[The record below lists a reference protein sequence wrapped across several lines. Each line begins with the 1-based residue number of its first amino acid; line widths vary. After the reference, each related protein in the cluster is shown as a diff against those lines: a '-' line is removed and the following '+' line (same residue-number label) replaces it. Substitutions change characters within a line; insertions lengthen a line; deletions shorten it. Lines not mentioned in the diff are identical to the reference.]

1 MTHNTILGIPI
12 KNQTKLEILEE
23 IKKYLGSHSR
33 FCHIVSL
40 NSENIAIATEEENFM
55 EVIKTAQ
62 ITIIDGVG
70 VVLAARILKMA
81 GNRVSGIDLMN
92 NLIDLAEIMRLRV
105 LLIGG
110 RPNLAND
117 IAQCY
122 QIQYPEAKFKG
133 IQGFA
138 DIKNPKEGEEKEICS
153 IVRQYKPHLILAAF
167 GSPWQELWLARHNK
181 EFKNTVCM
189 GVGQGFD
196 IAGGIVKRAPIWV
209 QKIGFEWL
217 YRLITQPWRWRRQLR
232 LIKFMWLV
240 GKEKLSS

>member
-12 KNQTKLEILEE
+12 KNQSKIEILEE
-23 IKKYLGSHSR
+23 IKKYLKSHSR

-40 NSENIAIATEEENFM
+40 NSENIVIATEERNFM

-70 VVLAARILKMA
+70 VVLAARMLKVP
-81 GNRVSGIDLMN
+81 GDKVSGIDLMN
-92 NLIDLAEIMRLRV
+92 NLIDLAETMRLRV

-110 RPNLAND
+110 RANLANN

-122 QIQYPEAKFKG
+122 QSQYPEAKFKG

-138 DIKNPKEGEEKEICS
+138 DIKNPKEDEEQQISS
-153 IVRQYKPHLILAAF
+153 IVRQYKPHLVLAAF
-167 GSPWQELWLARHNK
+167 GSPWQELWLSRHSK
-181 EFKNTVCM
+181 EFKNMVCM

-196 IAGGIVKRAPIWV
+196 VAGGIVKRAPIWV

-240 GKEKLSS
+240 LKQKVSS